1 MAGAYEPVLSRHPDA
16 RKARLPLFEPL
27 AFGYLALSLGGPVAS
42 LCALYN
48 GLLLRRP
55 GLVVRAILVGLFS
68 ALAFFLTVA
77 FLAGAGVENHRL
89 IRVIGYLVHV
99 LFGVLLVTSQW
110 RHFRGHRFLGGA
122 VIPLLW
128 VVIAGILL
136 QLQLPP
142 KVALLLLGLPL

>member
-1 MAGAYEPVLSRHPDA
+1 MVGAYEPVLSRHPDA

-42 LCALYN
+42 LCAIYN

-55 GLVVRAILVGLFS
+55 GLVVRAILVGVLS
-68 ALAFFLTVA
+68 ALAFVLTVA
-77 FLAGAGVENHRL
+77 LLIGTGVENYQLVRT
-89 IRVIGYLVHV
+89 VGYLVHV
-99 LFGVLLVTSQW
+99 LFGALLVISQW
-110 RHFRGHRFLGGA
+110 RHFAGHKFLGGSA
-122 VIPLLW
+122 IPLLW

-142 KVALLLLGLPL
+142 KIALLLLGLPL